1 MKIEVLIILRTL
13 KSVFPKNIEENTV
26 MVGKNVYNYKKLEVK
41 KLFDSLANFYMISF
55 IVMFCIII
63 GLSLIIVIRQWWK
76 NRHSPLI
83 VTQATVI
90 DKRIEEH
97 YIRSKR
103 SAGIGYRTRKLLIY
117 YITFN
122 LEGGEHIEMRT
133 NESVYSELQ
142 NGDYGK
148 LTFKG
153 SKYMGFV
160 GEK

>member
-1 MKIEVLIILRTL
+1 MFE
-13 KSVFPKNIEENTV
+13 S
-26 MVGKNVYNYKKLEVK
+26 
-41 KLFDSLANFYMISF
+41 ANFHTVSF
-55 IVMFCIII
+55 IAMFCIII

-76 NRHSPLI
+76 NRRSPLI

-103 SAGIGYRTRKLLIY
+103 SAGIGYRTRKVLIY

-122 LEGGEHIEMRT
+122 LEGGENIELRT
-133 NESVYSELQ
+133 NESSFLEFQ
-142 NGDYGK
+142 KGDYGK

-153 SKYMGFV
+153 SKYLGFIRAN
-160 GEK
+160 

>member
-1 MKIEVLIILRTL
+1 MFE
-13 KSVFPKNIEENTV
+13 S
-26 MVGKNVYNYKKLEVK
+26 
-41 KLFDSLANFYMISF
+41 SANFYTVSF
-55 IVMFCIII
+55 IAMFCIII

-103 SAGIGYRTRKLLIY
+103 SAGIVYRTRKLLIY

-122 LEGGEHIEMRT
+122 LEGGENIELRT
-133 NESVYSELQ
+133 NEIEYSELQ
-142 NGDYGK
+142 KEDYGK
-148 LTFKG
+148 LSFKG

-160 GEK
+160 KIKKEMKN

>member
-1 MKIEVLIILRTL
+1 MEVR
-13 KSVFPKNIEENTV
+13 
-26 MVGKNVYNYKKLEVK
+26 
-41 KLFDSLANFYMISF
+41 KLFESSANFYMISF

-122 LEGGEHIEMRT
+122 LEGGENIELRT
-133 NESVYSELQ
+133 NEIEYSELQ
-142 NGDYGK
+142 NDDYGK

-153 SKYMGFV
+153 SKYLGFI
-160 GEK
+160 KAN

>member
-1 MKIEVLIILRTL
+1 MFE
-13 KSVFPKNIEENTV
+13 S
-26 MVGKNVYNYKKLEVK
+26 
-41 KLFDSLANFYMISF
+41 ANFYTISF
-55 IVMFCIII
+55 ISMFCIII

-76 NRHSPLI
+76 NRCSPLI

-103 SAGIGYRTRKLLIY
+103 SAGIGYRTRKVRIY

-122 LEGGEHIEMRT
+122 LEGGENIELRT
-133 NESVYSELQ
+133 NEIEYSELQ
-142 NGDYGK
+142 YNDYGR

-153 SKYMGFV
+153 SKYMEFV
-160 GEK
+160 KSK